1 MRLNAERANAQQQQ
15 LAERQAA
22 LQEQRAIRQAQ
33 LQKSFAELDPETQKF
48 PAAQHDFKR
57 QQLLND
63 MNYEREA
70 TMLSG
75 YGEDPRV
82 VENRLKMVEEKYKQY
97 EQDLKPV
104 EQTEQYKAAN
114 QNWMKLRDSS
124 QRVNVAIEGILSA
137 KKMYEAGD
145 KRGALDNIR
154 INVLKPMS
162 NMESN
167 DAIAVGEILLK
178 YSDLLNAP
186 EVAEQKGKSALNPTA
201 YVNKLLAAKSRDER
215 DGIERTFSESIANL
229 FEADPGAFIKSAIT
243 GANFHVDSYNKLLK
257 EQVINT
263 TSPGI
268 ARRMGAAPMSYI
280 PQLERPE
287 DQQQAYSLATP
298 NPFSQGMPTAP
309 QSVSGGA
316 GMSAPA
322 NMQKPSANPLYAP
335 LGNQGSTI
343 FRIKR

>member
-22 LQEQRAIRQAQ
+22 LQKQRAIRQAQ

-82 VENRLKMVEEKYKQY
+82 VESRLKMVEEKFKQY
-97 EQDLKPV
+97 EQDLKPI
-104 EQTEQYKAAN
+104 EQTEQYKTAN
-114 QNWMKLRDSS
+114 QNWLKLRDSN
-124 QRVNVAIEGILSA
+124 QRINTAIEGIMSA

-154 INVLKPMS
+154 INVLKPMN

-186 EVAEQKGKSALNPTA
+186 EVAEQKNKSALNPTA

-215 DGIERTFSESIANL
+215 DGIERSFSESIANL

-243 GANFHVDSYNKLLK
+243 GANFHVDSYNKSLK

-263 TSPGI
+263 TSPGV
-268 ARRMGAAPMSYI
+268 ARRMGAVPMNYI

-287 DQQQAYSLATP
+287 DQQRAYSLATP
-298 NPFSQGMPTAP
+298 NPTG

-316 GMSAPA
+316 SSTVPVASQPKQQ
-322 NMQKPSANPLYAP
+322 NLLNVPLS
-335 LGNQGSTI
+335 NQGSTI